1 MLTDLIEHGHMVRSF
16 TLPKGPVSLHC
27 MPGGAGLEQ
36 RENEAYS
43 WDGLKRGPDPFM
55 VIQHTIAGRG
65 QLDYAGSHSVLSPG
79 ETMVLTFPHANRYW
93 LARGDSWEY
102 FWLVLNGREALRVA
116 RAVIDT
122 AGPVLHLPTAAIDR
136 LAEACLALVR
146 GENMLPGEASAA
158 AYGAMMALQDG
169 VFGAQTGEETTTPQA
184 VQRARHYIDAHLAE
198 PVNVDR
204 MARAAQVSRAHFVRQ
219 FTKAVGMPPSDF
231 VFEQR
236 MERASRLLLATDGAV
251 GAIARACGFPD
262 ANYFAKAFRRHYG
275 LSPTAYRAAG
285 ATLLP
290 RRGADEAEGE

>member
-1 MLTDLIEHGHMVRSF
+1 MLSELIEHGHMVRSF
-16 TLPKGPVSLHC
+16 ALPKGPVSLHC

-65 QLDYAGSHSVLSPG
+65 QLDFAGSHSELTPG

-102 FWLVLNGREALRVA
+102 FWIVLNGREALRVA
-116 RAVIDT
+116 RAVIDS
-122 AGPVLHLPTAAIDR
+122 AGPVLHLPASAVDR
-136 LAEACLALVR
+136 LAGACLTLIK

-158 AYGAMMALQDG
+158 AYASVMALQDG
-169 VFGAQTGEETTTPQA
+169 VFGAQSGSSEALPQA
-184 VQRARHYIDAHLAE
+184 VLRARNYIEAHLAE

-204 MARAAQVSRAHFVRQ
+204 MARAGQVSRAHFVRQ
-219 FTKAVGMPPSDF
+219 FTRAVGMPPSDF
-231 VFEQR
+231 VFERR

-251 GAIARACGFPD
+251 GAIANACGFPD

-275 LSPTAYRAAG
+275 LSPTGYRAAG

-290 RRGADEAEGE
+290 RRGAGAEGE

>member
-1 MLTDLIEHGHMVRSF
+1 VLSDLIDHGHMVRSF
-16 TLPKGPVSLHC
+16 LLPKGPVNLHC

-65 QLDYAGSHSVLSPG
+65 QLDFADSHHVLGPG

-93 LARGDSWEY
+93 LAKGDSWEY
-102 FWLVLNGREALRVA
+102 FWIVLNGREALRVA
-116 RAVIDT
+116 RAVIDS
-122 AGPVLHLPTAAIDR
+122 AGPVLHLPASAVDR
-136 LAEACLALVR
+136 LAAACLMLVK

-158 AYGAMMALQDG
+158 AYAAVMALQDG
-169 VFGAQTGEETTTPQA
+169 VFGAQAAGAEAVPQP
-184 VQRARHYIDAHLAE
+184 VQRARHYIEAHLAE

-275 LSPTAYRAAG
+275 LSPSGYRAAG

-290 RRGADEAEGE
+290 RRGAEVS